1 MDTKRLQKNNFIET
15 DVIIVGQG
23 IAGTV
28 LALSYI
34 WKGKSVY
41 LISNNSLSHSSRVA
55 AGIWNPVVFKRLTK
69 TWMADELIPFAK
81 TFYHKAEKQLNIPLY
96 TERKILK
103 PFTELQ
109 EEQLW
114 LKKSSTDN
122 QYLHNQILNN
132 FNISSNKT
140 IISYSLVND
149 AGNINIL
156 DFLNITKQYL
166 SGNNSFSDSDF
177 IFDDLE
183 INNGKIIY
191 QNLSSKQIVFCEGH
205 LISKNP
211 FFSWI
216 PLKPA
221 KGETLTIKSNDIN
234 LDNSIFNKGFYIL
247 PLGNDI
253 YKIGATYEWENLN
266 DSPTENGKNELVKKI
281 SDSITSSFEIIHHD
295 AGVRP
300 SVIDRRP
307 VVGNHPEYQNISVFN
322 GFGTKGVIIAPFFAD
337 YLINLNANLIIE
349 NNEVSPLR
357 FYKK

>member
-1 MDTKRLQKNNFIET
+1 MDTKRLQKNNFTET

-41 LISNNSLSHSSRVA
+41 LISNNSLSQSSRVA

-81 TFYHKAEKQLNIPLY
+81 TFYQKAEKQLNIPLY
-96 TERKILK
+96 TEREILK

-109 EEQLW
+109 EEQFW
-114 LKKSSTDN
+114 LKKSSSDN
-122 QYLHNQILNN
+122 PYLQNQILNN
-132 FNISSNKT
+132 YTISLQKT
-140 IISYSLVND
+140 IPSYSFVND

-156 DFLNITKQYL
+156 DFLNTTQQFL
-166 SGNNSFSDSDF
+166 SSNNSFYDSDF

-183 INNGKIIY
+183 LHKDKVIY
-191 QNLSSKQIVFCEGH
+191 QNLISKQIVFCEGY

-211 FFSWI
+211 YFNWI

-221 KGETLTIKSNDIN
+221 KGETLTIKSTDIN
-234 LDNSIFNKGFYIL
+234 LGNSIFNKGFYIL
-247 PLGNDI
+247 PLGDDI

-266 DSPTENGKNELVKKI
+266 DTPTENGKNELVKKI
-281 SDSITSSFEIIHHD
+281 TDSITSSFEIIHHD

-307 VVGNHPEYQNISVFN
+307 VVGNHPEHQNISVFN
-322 GFGTKGVIIAPFFAD
+322 GFGTKGVIIAPYFAD
-337 YLINLNANLIIE
+337 YLINLNAKLVTE